1 MNRERSSFLAQILFM
16 EYDVL
21 IPNKMIQTMTILWVV
36 IGNDLF
42 RVTSKGKVGS
52 DVIDLSYKV
61 TKYSDTSQ

>member
-1 MNRERSSFLAQILFM
+1 
-16 EYDVL
+16 
-21 IPNKMIQTMTILWVV
+21 MTILWVV

-52 DVIDLSYKV
+52 EVIDLSYKV